1 MGLKGMDYIT
11 LREEYDKRGVLVFE
25 RINTTEYSKRIVES
39 LGQTGLIRVS
49 PIHCHDFGDIDQYL
63 KVTAAIAAEFAKK

>member
-1 MGLKGMDYIT
+1 M
-11 LREEYDKRGVLVFE
+11 FE
-25 RINTTEYSKRIVES
+25 RINTSIYSKRIVES